1 MIDFELLLACLL
13 IPVAY
18 VAIYIAGKYDMIT
31 LICRMFEE
39 KCKEFEEHQ
48 QYKELGTLEELN
60 DELYSLRASI
70 DFYQAI
76 GSVTECRKAVEQQ
89 TPKKVNLYI
98 ENDMTCP
105 ECGKRLRGYDGIK
118 NPYCK
123 FCGQALER

>member
-1 MIDFELLLACLL
+1 MTDFELLLACLL
-13 IPVAY
+13 IPMAY
-18 VAIYIAGKYDMIT
+18 VVIYIAGKYDILN
-31 LICRMFEE
+31 LICEMFER
-39 KCKEFEEHQ
+39 KCKEFKEHQ
-48 QYKELGTLEELN
+48 QYEELN

-70 DFYQAI
+70 DFYQSV